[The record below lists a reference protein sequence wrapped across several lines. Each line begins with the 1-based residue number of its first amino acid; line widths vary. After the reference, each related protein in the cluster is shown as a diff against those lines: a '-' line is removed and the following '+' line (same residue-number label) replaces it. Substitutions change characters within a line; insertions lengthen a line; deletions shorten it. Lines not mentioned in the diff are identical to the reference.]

1 MSVAGDQ
8 WKSIKGRIFDDDELA
23 DEQQTG
29 GLDSNNSATTVV
41 SAAAENSPETSD
53 TRQLIAK
60 TFNSTAQP
68 VKTGGIPAPDYD
80 AIKKE
85 MYDKAYRDAAAKIAS
100 ERSGG
105 SSSQAVSGQAAEK
118 ATAGSAFTR
127 GAEEP
132 ASAAATT
139 RTTTAAAAAAAATTT
154 TTTTSATATAAG
166 RQAGL
171 GKGYGKRASMQ
182 GNPEAAQEFSN
193 RDKKEGGKRVF
204 IDLGANC
211 GMFRV

>member
-1 MSVAGDQ
+1 VVSVAGDQ
-8 WKSIKGRIFDDDELA
+8 WRSIKGRIFNDDELA

-29 GLDSNNSATTVV
+29 SLDSNNSVTTVV

-53 TRQLIAK
+53 TRQQFAK
-60 TFNSTAQP
+60 TLDSTAQP
-68 VKTGGIPAPDYD
+68 VKTGGIPVPDYD

-100 ERSGG
+100 ERAVG
-105 SSSQAVSGQAAEK
+105 SSSQAVSGETAEN
-118 ATAGSAFTR
+118 ATAGSALTR

-132 ASAAATT
+132 ATAAATT
-139 RTTTAAAAAAAATTT
+139 RTTTATTATTT
-154 TTTTSATATAAG
+154 TSTSATATAAG

>member
-68 VKTGGIPAPDYD
+68 FKIGGIPAPDYD

-105 SSSQAVSGQAAEK
+105 SSSQAVSGEAAEK
-118 ATAGSAFTR
+118 ATAGSALTR

-139 RTTTAAAAAAAATTT
+139 RTTAAAATT

-171 GKGYGKRASMQ
+171 AKGYGKRASMQ

-193 RDKKEGGKRVF
+193 RDKKEGGKRIF

-211 GMFRV
+211 GVFRV